1 MKRPIVLIP
10 DKTGSWNGATFSAQ
24 QMMTAVAGKCKIKR
38 KSSKFCCFFCQQQ
51 FREMGDY
58 RQDLGIFETSRCQL
72 LYNIAR
78 PQYSN
83 EYLSV
88 LYIRKNPRLAYRHNV
103 LNVKVIVIADVQK
116 CRREIAAP
124 AEDMSLFLVACCTN
138 CWQLAQMVAQMFG
151 TESSLLNSGRCALPG
166 QICMLMSWRQESW
179 WKKC

>member
-1 MKRPIVLIP
+1 
-10 DKTGSWNGATFSAQ
+10 
-24 QMMTAVAGKCKIKR
+24 MMTAVAGECKIKR
-38 KSSKFCCFFCQQQ
+38 KSTRFCCFFCQQQ

-58 RQDLGIFETSRCQL
+58 RQDLGIFVTSRCQL

-138 CWQLAQMVAQMFG
+138 CWQLAQILHKSCTNGWQVAQI
-151 TESSLLNSGRCALPG
+151 LHKWLH
-166 QICMLMSWRQESW
+166 
-179 WKKC
+179 KCLAQKAVCSILGAAHYLVRSAC